1 MEIRILVEFLTL
13 AREKNITKAANI
25 LHITQSALSR
35 RLISLEE
42 ELGVKLFDRSGRGIV
57 LTEEGKLLESHA
69 KKIVALCK
77 DMQEMFG
84 EKGTLSGEIAIGCAE
99 TRSMLFLSRQM
110 KEYQK
115 RYPNV
120 TFRIYTAT
128 ADDVKD
134 KLEKGTLH
142 FGLVKEPAEM
152 GNYEYLRVPGEDRW
166 GIFTRNDSSL
176 AKKEVIHPRDL
187 VGEPLILPV
196 RMGMK
201 SELESWFGEYA
212 QSMEVAALGNT
223 FLNAVPMVKEGL
235 GTAICY
241 DFDISVEGMRFIPLS
256 PPVTN
261 GTVLI
266 WKKEQNY
273 LRLTAQFIKQCRE

>member
-1 MEIRILVEFLTL
+1 M
-13 AREKNITKAANI
+13 
-25 LHITQSALSR
+25 
-35 RLISLEE
+35 
-42 ELGVKLFDRSGRGIV
+42 FDRSGRGIV

-152 GNYEYLRVPGEDRW
+152 GNYEYLAGSGRRPVGHLYKKRLFFGKKGGYPSKRFDWRT
-166 GIFTRNDSSL
+166 ITSSG
-176 AKKEVIHPRDL
+176 ADGNEKRIRKL
-187 VGEPLILPV
+187 V
-196 RMGMK
+196 
-201 SELESWFGEYA
+201 W
-212 QSMEVAALGNT
+212 
-223 FLNAVPMVKEGL
+223 
-235 GTAICY
+235 
-241 DFDISVEGMRFIPLS
+241 
-256 PPVTN
+256 
-261 GTVLI
+261 
-266 WKKEQNY
+266 
-273 LRLTAQFIKQCRE
+273 